1 MDYGWHVTDVA
12 FFDNVECTGKQ
23 LGWNLLK
30 ASESAEGYEYWNLND
45 AGTQGWWSKCL
56 NCNAHQVD
64 GTHGGAAYLE
74 VTFHDKAAPKCAR
87 LQMRE
92 QGNRRYYPEEI
103 GLLRG

>member
-30 ASESAEGYEYWNLND
+30 ASESATGFAYSNLND
-45 AGTQGWWSKCL
+45 PAKKGWWSKCL
-56 NCNAHQVD
+56 NCNPYDVD
-64 GTHGGAAYLE
+64 DTHGGAAFLE
-74 VTFHDKAAPKCAR
+74 VTFASTTAPKCAR